1 MALKFAPNLSMLYP
15 EVPFLDRFVR
25 AARAGFTAVE
35 FLFPYEFGYTAIRQ
49 RLDDLGL
56 RVVLFNIS
64 PGDFTQG
71 ERGYCNNPQQRAQ
84 FRQTFSQALDYAN
97 HLGSPRIH
105 VMVGN
110 QVAGLDRAPQL
121 ACIVENLTWAA
132 PQAAAAGVTLLV
144 EPLNATD
151 QPHYFVHNSS
161 QGMEIIQAVN
171 HPNVRLQ
178 FDFYHMQMSEGNLTN
193 TFTRLQPFIGHV
205 QISDAPERHQPG
217 TGEINYSTI
226 FALLERLNYGGHIG
240 LEYRPEGETDVSLAW
255 LPFDQRAS

>member
-1 MALKFAPNLSMLYP
+1 
-15 EVPFLDRFVR
+15 
-25 AARAGFTAVE
+25 
-35 FLFPYEFGYTAIRQ
+35 
-49 RLDDLGL
+49 
-56 RVVLFNIS
+56 
-64 PGDFTQG
+64 
-71 ERGYCNNPQQRAQ
+71 
-84 FRQTFSQALDYAN
+84 
-97 HLGSPRIH
+97 
-105 VMVGN
+105 MVGN
-110 QVAGLDRAPQL
+110 QVAGLDRAAQL